1 MPVLKK
7 RKTYDEKCPVC
18 GQDLHPLGE
27 EETVLCGNETVYFDE
42 LPPQAP
48 VLAEVS
54 PGHWVKVI
62 ERKPAKA

>member
-7 RKTYDEKCPVC
+7 RKTYAEKCPVC

-27 EETVLCGNETVYFDE
+27 ETAPLGSETVYFDE
-42 LPPQAP
+42 IPPLAP
-48 VLAEVS
+48 ILAEVS

-62 ERKPAKA
+62 ERKPAKT